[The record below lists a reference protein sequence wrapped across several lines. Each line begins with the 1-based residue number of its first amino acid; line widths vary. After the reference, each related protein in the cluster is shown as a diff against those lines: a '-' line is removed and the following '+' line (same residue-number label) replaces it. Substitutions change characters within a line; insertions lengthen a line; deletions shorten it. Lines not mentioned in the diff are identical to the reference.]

1 MARSTHNAPGL
12 RKEMLPT
19 GPGPWGFTLLE
30 VMIAL
35 GILAIVL
42 LSVYRLHSQTIAM
55 SIESRFTTQAPLLA
69 RSALARWEDAS
80 RPQPATDQGDF
91 GVEFPGYRW
100 EINATEVIAR
110 SLGAEISRDLK
121 RVEVRV
127 SLNAGEYVYRFRT
140 YRFKRE

>member
-1 MARSTHNAPGL
+1 MPGSRPRTQALRNKRINAGHPSC
-12 RKEMLPT
+12 
-19 GPGPWGFTLLE
+19 GFTLLE

-69 RSALARWEDAS
+69 RSALARWEDPT
-80 RPQPATDQGDF
+80 RLQPASDQGDF
-91 GVEFPGYRW
+91 GREFPGYRW
-100 EINATEVIAR
+100 EINATEVISP
-110 SLGAEISRDLK
+110 SLGAEIARDLK
-121 RVEVRV
+121 RIEVRV
-127 SLNAGEYVYRFRT
+127 VLNEGEYVYGFRT

>member
-1 MARSTHNAPGL
+1 MAPTRRALSTGSRAC
-12 RKEMLPT
+12 
-19 GPGPWGFTLLE
+19 GFSLLE

-55 SIESRFTTQAPLLA
+55 SIESRFATQAPLLA
-69 RSALARWEDAS
+69 RSALAQWEDPT
-80 RPQPATDQGDF
+80 RPQPAAAQGDY

-100 EINATEVIAR
+100 EINATELISPV
-110 SLGAEISRDLK
+110 LGAEIARDLK

-127 SLNAGEYVYRFRT
+127 TLNAGEYAYGFRT
-140 YRFKRE
+140 YRFRRE